1 MGVEMWRIMRGSKH
15 WPVQLGNT
23 VELVELRG
31 VGINNETYILTTSVL
46 AEYQHEE
53 IEQME
58 LHFNFFLQS
67 L

>member
-1 MGVEMWRIMRGSKH
+1 MAVEMWRIIRGAKH
-15 WPVQLGNT
+15 WPVQVGNT
-23 VELVELRG
+23 VELRG
-31 VGINNETYILTTSVL
+31 VGIENETYILTTSVL